1 MGSSSNDIQGG
12 SMPEITSIHNPK
24 IQSLRELMSK
34 RSTREEL
41 GQFVVE
47 GVRLAEEALMHGP
60 PPLAV
65 YTGESLSERGQKLV
79 REFQSRGAS
88 VTTLSEDVL
97 QRISETENSQGLLL
111 TMPVVTNPLPAD
123 LNFVLILDQI
133 RDPGNAGTML
143 RTAAASGVQAVLLS
157 PGTTDIYAPKVVRA
171 GMGAHF
177 RLDLRS
183 STWTEIHGLCKER
196 EHPLRLLLAESGAA
210 PSVWQQDLRQ
220 PLGLIIGG
228 EAEGAG
234 EDARRYCDGLV
245 SIPMP
250 GAFESLNAAVAAGIL
265 LFEVVRQRAL

>member
-24 IQSLRELMSK
+24 IQSLRELMNK
-34 RSTREEL
+34 RSAREEL

-47 GVRLAEEALMHGP
+47 GVRLAEEALMHGAL
-60 PPLAV
+60 PLAV
-65 YTGESLSERGQKLV
+65 YAGESLSERGQKLV
-79 REFQSRGAS
+79 GEFQSRGTT
-88 VTTLSEDVL
+88 VTTLSDDVL
-97 QRISETENSQGLLL
+97 QRISETENSQGILL
-111 TMPVVTNPLPAD
+111 TMPVTLKALPED

-143 RTAAASGVQAVLLS
+143 RTAAASGVQAVLLA
-157 PGTTDIYAPKVVRA
+157 PGTTDSYAPKVVRA

-177 RLDLRS
+177 RLNLLS
-183 STWTEIHGLCKER
+183 CTWPEIHRLCKVRER
-196 EHPLRLLLAESGAA
+196 PLKLLLAESGDA
-210 PSVWQQDLRQ
+210 PSVWQQDLRP
-220 PLGLIIGG
+220 PLGLTIGG

-234 EDARRYCDGLV
+234 EEARHYCDGLV

-250 GAFESLNAAVAAGIL
+250 GGFESLNAAVAAGIL